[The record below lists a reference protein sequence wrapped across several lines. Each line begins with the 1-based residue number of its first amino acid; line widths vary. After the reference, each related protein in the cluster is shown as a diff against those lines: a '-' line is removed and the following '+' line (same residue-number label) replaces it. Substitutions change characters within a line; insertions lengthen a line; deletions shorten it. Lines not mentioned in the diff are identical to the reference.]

1 MLLEDLLLAAA
12 VGVVLL
18 VAGVPIVR
26 LAKLAPWRRKD
37 PLAEAEERLRIAKLE
52 AEIAKVNRETERIY
66 EGLYGDVLDDGTL
79 AKGAKGGA
87 TTPETDAD
95 AAPEEATPNGKR
107 NDQA

>member
-12 VGVVLL
+12 VGVALL

-52 AEIAKVNRETERIY
+52 AEVARVNRETEKIY
-66 EGLYGDVLDDGTL
+66 EGLYGDALGGPQTP
-79 AKGAKGGA
+79 KGSAGA
-87 TTPETDAD
+87 REKD
-95 AAPEEATPNGKR
+95 AAEVPKEPSSPQGKTK
-107 NDQA
+107 